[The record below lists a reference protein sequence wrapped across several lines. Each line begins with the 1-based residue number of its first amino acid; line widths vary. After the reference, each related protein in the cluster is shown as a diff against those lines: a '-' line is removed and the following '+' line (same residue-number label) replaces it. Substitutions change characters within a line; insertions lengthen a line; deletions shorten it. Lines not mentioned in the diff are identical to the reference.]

1 MNLTAIQQHMR
12 DQRID
17 AWLVYDFRG
26 SNPVLAQLLSGK
38 RHLTRRVML
47 CIPAHGDPRLLV
59 HHIDAGQFRN
69 MPMPVDLY
77 LTWQDLRQWITRLA
91 EGRARVAMEYAPGGS
106 LPVMGIVDAGTI
118 ELVRSAGVDVV
129 SSADLV
135 QTSVAIWSAAAIEN
149 HRISG
154 IKTGQIMADA
164 WGLIRDRL
172 SSNTPVHEI
181 DVQRFI
187 LERFDA
193 QGLETPDPPICAV
206 NAHSGDPHFEITPE
220 NSAPIRKGDWVLI
233 DLWARV
239 PGEEN
244 PYSDIT
250 WMAYAGATPPEHHA
264 KVYAAVKAARDAA
277 VGFVRD
283 AWNDNRRLVQGWQ
296 VDDAAR
302 EQIVRAGFAHGI
314 KHRTGHSLSGGP
326 RVHGVGVNIDN
337 LETRDTR
344 TVLPGIGFTVE
355 PGVYLPEFG
364 VRLEIDVY
372 MHPANGP
379 TVTSCIQDDI
389 VRLA

>member
-1 MNLTAIQQHMR
+1 MNLPAIQEHMR

-26 SNPVLAQLLSGK
+26 SNPVLAQLIGGK

-47 CIPAHGDPRLLV
+47 CIPAQGEPRLLV

-77 LTWQDLRQWITRLA
+77 LTWQDLRAWVMRQG
-91 EGRARVAMEYAPGGS
+91 EGRSRLAMEYAPGGG
-106 LPVMGIVDAGTI
+106 LPAMGIVDAGTI

-149 HRISG
+149 HAVSG
-154 IKTGQIMADA
+154 AKTGQIMADA
-164 WGLIRDRL
+164 WSLIRDRL
-172 SSNTPVHEI
+172 AAGSPVHEI

-187 LERFDA
+187 MGRFEA

-206 NAHSGDPHFEITPE
+206 NAHSGDPHFEITPD

-244 PYSDIT
+244 PFSDIT
-250 WMAYAGATPPEHHA
+250 WMGYAGPTPPEAHA

-277 VGFVRD
+277 VDFVRD

-296 VDDAAR
+296 VDDASR
-302 EQIVRAGFAHGI
+302 DQIVRAGFAHGI
-314 KHRTGHSLSGGP
+314 KHRTGHSLSGGT

-344 TVLPGIGFTVE
+344 TVLPGVGFTVE

-379 TVTSCIQDDI
+379 VVTSCIQDDI